1 MFPVSSSGLEAPG
14 RPGCC
19 SGCLAE
25 ELEGAASDW
34 MAVLLVV
41 VMVVVRVVDSNCGV
55 CVCLC
60 ACEGALNPALYI
72 TLNIKILL
80 YLEKNKKLHH
90 LLTSPIVSS
99 HPLSLR

>member
-41 VMVVVRVVDSNCGV
+41 VMVVVRVVV
-55 CVCLC
+55 RVRVVEL
-60 ACEGALNPALYI
+60 
-72 TLNIKILL
+72 
-80 YLEKNKKLHH
+80 
-90 LLTSPIVSS
+90 V
-99 HPLSLR
+99 